1 MANVDEIEA
10 QIEQTKMA
18 LKSLEAQLAD
28 EKSRGTDAA
37 PDKTA
42 DDKGQTDDP
51 PSAEE
56 AQKMMSEEESFT
68 DSIENRMSEE
78 EKSPAEEVSESEP
91 APAVDAVMVGV
102 KLSDGGEGAMTEL
115 YNQVYD
121 KAYDPDS
128 AIDAEKMQNM
138 KDAMEDPRVAKMAQ
152 EEPEKFALFM
162 LGRGSR

>member
-28 EKSRGTDAA
+28 EKSRGADAA
-37 PDKTA
+37 PDKAA

-51 PSAEE
+51 PSSEE
-56 AQKMMSEEESFT
+56 AQKMMSEEESFE
-68 DSIENRMSEE
+68 DSIESRMAE
-78 EKSPAEEVSESEP
+78 EKSPAEEVSEAE
-91 APAVDAVMVGV
+91 AAHAVKAVMVGIEV
-102 KLSDGGEGAMTEL
+102 SDEGKMTEL

-128 AIDAEKMQNM
+128 AIDAEKMQLM
-138 KDAMEDPRVAKMAQ
+138 KEAMDDPRVAKMAQ

>member
-28 EKSRGTDAA
+28 EKSRGTDSA
-37 PDKTA
+37 PNKTA
-42 DDKGQTDDP
+42 DDKGETGNP

-68 DSIENRMSEE
+68 DSIESRMAE
-78 EKSPAEEVSESEP
+78 EKSPAEEVSEAEA
-91 APAVDAVMVGV
+91 APSVDAVMVGI
-102 KLSDGGEGAMTEL
+102 KMSDGEKERDMSEL

-121 KAYDPDS
+121 KAYDPNS
-128 AIDAEKMQNM
+128 AIDAEKMQMM
-138 KDAMEDPRVAKMAQ
+138 KEAMEDPRVAKMAQ

-162 LGRGSR
+162 LGRRSK

>member
-1 MANVDEIEA
+1 MANIDEIEA

-42 DDKGQTDDP
+42 DDKGETDDP
-51 PSAEE
+51 PSSEE
-56 AQKMMSEEESFT
+56 AQKMMSEEESFE
-68 DSIENRMSEE
+68 DSIESRMAED
-78 EKSPAEEVSESEP
+78 KSPAEEVSESEP

-128 AIDAEKMQNM
+128 AIDAEKMQKM

>member
-1 MANVDEIEA
+1 MANIDEIEA

-42 DDKGQTDDP
+42 DDKGETDDP
-51 PSAEE
+51 PSSEE
-56 AQKMMSEEESFT
+56 AQKMMSEEESFE
-68 DSIENRMSEE
+68 DSIESRMAED
-78 EKSPAEEVSESEP
+78 KSPAEEVSESDP

-128 AIDAEKMQNM
+128 AIDAEKMQKM